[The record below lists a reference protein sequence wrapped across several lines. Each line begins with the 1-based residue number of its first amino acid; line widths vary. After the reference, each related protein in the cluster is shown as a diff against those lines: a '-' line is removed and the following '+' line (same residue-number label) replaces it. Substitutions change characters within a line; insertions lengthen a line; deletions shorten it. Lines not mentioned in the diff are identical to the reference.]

1 MFKKTMFNF
10 LAVTVVF
17 VTTAA
22 HAGFGD
28 KTFGDV
34 RVEEVTSIYDGDTF
48 RVNIPSFPAIIGE
61 RMSIRLA
68 QVDTPEIKGK
78 CDKEKRLAQKAKQHT
93 VRMLRSGNNIT
104 LQNLKRGKYFRL
116 VADVSID
123 GVDLASSLIQNGL
136 AVTYDG
142 GRKTKD
148 WCE

>member
-1 MFKKTMFNF
+1 
-10 LAVTVVF
+10 
-17 VTTAA
+17 
-22 HAGFGD
+22 
-28 KTFGDV
+28 
-34 RVEEVTSIYDGDTF
+34 
-48 RVNIPSFPAIIGE
+48 
-61 RMSIRLA
+61 MSIRLA

-123 GVDLASSLIQNGL
+123 GVDLAISLIKNGL